1 MYNINK
7 SLQYYIEQNKEVPE
21 EETKLEEI
29 KKPRKIVDIQQAMN
43 EIDESIARMNR
54 LVSKDLESIA
64 RLDSKIHS
72 F

>member
-1 MYNINK
+1 
-7 SLQYYIEQNKEVPE
+7 VPD
-21 EETKLEEI
+21 EETKPEEI
-29 KKPRKIVDIQQAMN
+29 KKPRKIVDIQQAMK
-43 EIDESIARMNR
+43 EIDESIVRMNR

>member
-7 SLQYYIEQNKEVPE
+7 SLQYYIEQNKEVPD
-21 EETKLEEI
+21 EETKPEEI
-29 KKPRKIVDIQQAMN
+29 KKPRKIVDIQQAMK
-43 EIDESIARMNR
+43 EIDESIVRMNR